1 MRVDNKDIHRRPR
14 PVPGNGACP
23 LGGGDKRRDEEAG
36 CQSPDASLPEP
47 AGKKP
52 GVVAVVNGSDVPLDD
67 FYRELLRVERLVLN
81 TGKPL
86 TCPQIARL
94 RTEVAEGLVRR
105 ELLYQESKSKV
116 KVTDAE
122 IDAELKKLKDQYAER
137 GRLLRP
143 PWAP

>member
-1 MRVDNKDIHRRPR
+1 M
-14 PVPGNGACP
+14 
-23 LGGGDKRRDEEAG
+23 
-36 CQSPDASLPEP
+36 
-47 AGKKP
+47 
-52 GVVAVVNGSDVPLDD
+52 VNGSDVPIDD

-81 TGKPL
+81 AGRPL

-122 IDAELKKLKDQYAER
+122 IAAELKKLKDQYASENDFSAALGSMNISPASLRAQVER
-137 GRLLRP
+137 ALSIQKFIDTVCREGECGR
-143 PWAP
+143 